1 MLKMIAPTG
10 LAVALL
16 AGCTSGQS
24 EFSCK
29 GYPDGVSCLSARKV
43 YELTNSRSRV
53 TEDDLAD
60 HSGDRGPAIEGV
72 LRPLPSTD
80 AHQGLAPPEGA
91 EPADGVMRVWVAPW
105 TRGGDVTAPTYVYS
119 EVGADDQVGGD
130 VIERRFE
137 PLSGQSTP
145 VQAAAGRPFEPGDVV
160 VTKAAPAVAKVEP
173 EAEPRRLDGK
183 PSHSVRLAEIY
194 FESGKTLVSDAG
206 KLRLR
211 FVADR
216 LASLKP
222 RQVLIVGFTDH
233 VGSTEANLR
242 LAQKRIDAVTEVLK
256 QAGVTTAMSG
266 YAQGEAKPLAD
277 GAPAADPNQ
286 RKVWV
291 MALDV
296 PKIPKAAAKA
306 SVPAKQTDPKA
317 EVVAAKT
324 VKRKSLRRDPD
335 DHGDHSDRGHH
346 DRPSM
351 H

>member
-1 MLKMIAPTG
+1 MFKTMAPAG
-10 LAVALL
+10 LAALML
-16 AGCTSGQS
+16 AACTPGQS

-29 GYPDGVSCLSARKV
+29 GYPDGVSCLSARNV
-43 YELTNSRSRV
+43 YELTDSRSRV
-53 TEDDLAD
+53 TEDDLAGSPG
-60 HSGDRGPAIEGV
+60 HSGPTIEEV

-80 AHQGLAPPEGA
+80 AHQDLAPPQGA

-105 TRGGDVTAPTYVYS
+105 TGGGDVTAPTYVYS
-119 EVGADDQVGGD
+119 QVGADDKASDD

-145 VQAAAGRPFEPGDVV
+145 VQADAGRPFEPGDIVV
-160 VTKAAPAVAKVEP
+160 AKAAPVVAKAEP
-173 EAEPRRLDGK
+173 QAEPRPLAGS
-183 PSHSVRLAEIY
+183 PSNGVRLAEIY
-194 FESGKTLVSDAG
+194 FESGKALVSAAG

-222 RQVLIVGFTDH
+222 RHVLIVGFTDH
-233 VGSTEANLR
+233 VGSKEANLR
-242 LAQKRIDAVTEVLK
+242 LAQKRIDAVTEALK
-256 QAGVTTAMSG
+256 DAGATTAMSG

-277 GAPAADPNQ
+277 GAQVADPNQ

-291 MALDV
+291 VALDV
-296 PKIPKAAAKA
+296 PKTPKIAAK
-306 SVPAKQTDPKA
+306 SSLPTELTVPETKVVEAKPPK
-317 EVVAAKT
+317 
-324 VKRKSLRRDPD
+324 RQSLRREPD
-335 DHGDHSDRGHH
+335 DHGEHNDRSHH